1 MNINNPEE
9 LKKYFEEFKELVKN
23 EEADKAMHMLE
34 ELLKSIE
41 EQVKVRRAGSIDAR
55 GNISISEPQDN
66 CEHIYMSLNHVME
79 YYIYAFYFKPDCD
92 VVLSELPYGE
102 YYRSYGDLCVKSGR
116 YKAGIE
122 AYSNAICWNPVDLD
136 AILGLAECYKYLN
149 MLKRYMIAT
158 KEAYRLCCTRATMAR
173 YYRNM

>member
-66 CEHIYMSLNHVME
+66 CEHMHFI
-79 YYIYAFYFKPDCD
+79 
-92 VVLSELPYGE
+92 
-102 YYRSYGDLCVKSGR
+102 
-116 YKAGIE
+116 
-122 AYSNAICWNPVDLD
+122 SNL
-136 AILGLAECYKYLN
+136 
-149 MLKRYMIAT
+149 IAMW
-158 KEAYRLCCTRATMAR
+158 Y
-173 YYRNM
+173 